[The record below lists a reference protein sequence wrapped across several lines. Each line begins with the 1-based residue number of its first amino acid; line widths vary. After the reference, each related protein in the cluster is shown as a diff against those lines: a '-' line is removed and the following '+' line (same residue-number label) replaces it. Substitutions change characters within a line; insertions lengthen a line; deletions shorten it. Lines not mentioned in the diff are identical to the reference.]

1 MTLHKL
7 SAGEG
12 YTYLTRQ
19 VAVHDA
25 SERSQA
31 GMAEYYAEKG
41 ETPGRWLGA
50 GLEALGLKAGEQ
62 VVEEQM
68 VALFGHGHHPGKDE
82 VGLSVPLGREFPTY
96 SATTLRMETARAFSD
111 HNRTHGLP
119 AGAEIPADLRAGI
132 RSDAARQRFEQKH
145 GRAPTSDREFA
156 GFMAQESQPSA
167 SAVSG
172 YDLTFSP
179 VKSVSALW
187 ALAPPEV
194 AAQIEAAHDAA
205 VTDVIGW
212 LEHEV
217 AYTRT
222 GRAGARQVPVTGL
235 VAAAFTHRD
244 SRAGDPD
251 LHTHVAVANKVQARA
266 EYGGAW
272 LALDGRILF
281 KAKVA
286 ASERY
291 NTRLEAELV
300 DRLGVRF
307 IERRARDGK
316 RTIREIAGVDPMLLD
331 VWSKR
336 RTAIT
341 IRRDR
346 LAGHFQVEHGRPPTP
361 IEARALAQQ
370 ANLETREMKHEPR
383 SQAEQRATWRT
394 EATDYWIDPDALVD
408 AVVGGAVGTGIRSQ
422 ARHSHRFDE
431 DRLHA
436 TAQRVVTALEASRA
450 TWQVWHVRAE
460 VDRQIRAAEVP
471 LEQLDQVAGQLID
484 HVLEDLS
491 VRVDVPDVV
500 DEPEVLRRRDGASV
514 YDVHGSDR
522 YSSQRIL
529 DAEQTVLAAARLT
542 DGRSI
547 EAARVSL
554 AIAEAADVGRSLDP
568 SQAALVMAL
577 ATSGARVQVA
587 IAPAGTGKT
596 TSMRVLADAW
606 RATGGTVL
614 GLAPSAVAARELSRA
629 LADDADT
636 LAKLTTDLSNTLT
649 TGRSDM
655 VTSGLTGRFGSVGPG
670 TLIVV
675 DEAGM
680 AATGDLATLVRF
692 ALETGASVRLIGDDQ
707 QLAAVAAG
715 GLLRDLVSQTT
726 ATSLSVVHRFDDS
739 AEAAASL
746 AIRAGETVGLGF
758 YTDHQRIHVG
768 TPGTAADLAYR
779 GWQID
784 RASGL
789 DSLLLAPTGAVA
801 TELNRR
807 ARTDRLA
814 DQTTDRT
821 AGPSVSLRDGNHA
834 SAGDLVVTRRNER
847 RLIAR
852 DTDWVK
858 NGDRWRVAEVRSDGA
873 LIVARVGATRIRVI
887 LPANYV
893 AQHVQLGYATTV
905 HTAQGM
911 TVDTSHT
918 VLSGEESRQL
928 LYVALSR
935 GRVENHL
942 YLASDTGEVEESG
955 LPTALPPTLVQT
967 LRGILARDGS
977 QVSATTAHREA
988 TDPAGRLHDA
998 VLRYDDAMIVAAQRH
1013 HVDLTEITLGG
1024 GPLPW
1029 LHGIPSELAQDPEW
1043 AKYLRERSQL
1053 ISTLAD
1059 EVRVA
1064 ADPAA
1069 PWADGLAPSLVR
1081 AVAVWRAA
1089 YGIPDSDPRPT
1100 GPTTDGLGWHHQR
1113 DLNRHVQ
1120 RLVEDRVDWS
1130 EHLPSTVTADTQSA
1144 ALARRLDDLQRRRP
1158 DVALLIQ
1165 KSLDEPRPLP
1175 VENPADALWWRVVAA
1190 DATLPKPNP
1199 EPAVAAAPQLPSQSA
1214 SSPWHTRQ
1222 PERAPGIA
1230 R

>member
-12 YTYLTRQ
+12 YTYLTHQ

-41 ETPGRWLGA
+41 ESPGCWLGTA
-50 GLEALGLKAGEQ
+50 LESLGLTVGQ
-62 VVEEQM
+62 HVTEEQM
-68 VALFGHGHHPGKDE
+68 IALFGNGHLPGEDE
-82 VGLSVPLGREFPTY
+82 LGRSVPLGREFPTY
-96 SATTLRMETARAFSD
+96 SATTLRMETARAFAA
-111 HNRTHGLP
+111 HNRTQGLR
-119 AGAEIPADLRAGI
+119 AGAEISADLRAEI
-132 RSDAARQRFEQKH
+132 RSEVARERFELNH
-145 GRAPTSDREFA
+145 GRAPTSDREFT
-156 GFMAQESQPSA
+156 GFMAEESRPA
-167 SAVSG
+167 TTAVSG

-187 ALAPPEV
+187 ALAPPEIATQV
-194 AAQIEAAHDAA
+194 EAAHDAA
-205 VTDVIGW
+205 VRDVIGW
-212 LEHEV
+212 LEREV

-235 VAAAFTHRD
+235 IAAAFTHRD

-300 DRLGVRF
+300 DRLGVNF

-316 RTIREIAGVDPMLLD
+316 RTIREIDGVDPMLLSA
-331 VWSKR
+331 WSKR
-336 RTAIT
+336 RSAIT
-341 IRRDR
+341 IKRDS
-346 LAGHFQVEHGRPPTP
+346 LAGHFQSEHGRPPTP
-361 IEARALAQQ
+361 IEAQALAQQ
-370 ANLETREMKHEPR
+370 ANLETREAKHEPR
-383 SQAEQRATWRT
+383 TKADQRATWRM
-394 EATDYWIDPDALVD
+394 EAKECRIDPDALVD
-408 AVVGGAVGTGIRSQ
+408 AVIGGGVGRVNIASRVRQPGRS
-422 ARHSHRFDE
+422 DP

-436 TAQRVVTALEASRA
+436 TAQFVVAALEATRA

-460 VDRQIRAAEVP
+460 VDRQVRAAEVP
-471 LEQLDQVAGQLID
+471 LAQLDKVADQLID

-491 VRVDVPDVV
+491 VRVDASDVIG
-500 DEPEVLRRRDGASV
+500 EPAVLRRRGGASV
-514 YDVHGSDR
+514 YDVHGSAR

-547 EAARVSL
+547 DAARVSR
-554 AIAEAADVGRSLDP
+554 AITDAADARRSLDP

-596 TSMRVLADAW
+596 TTMRVLADAW

-614 GLAPSAVAARELSRA
+614 GLAPSAVAARELSKA

-636 LAKLTTDLSNTLT
+636 LAKLTTDLSNGLT
-649 TGRSDM
+649 N
-655 VTSGLTGRFGSVGPG
+655 GLTGWLASVGPG

-680 AATGDLATLVRF
+680 AATGDLATLARF
-692 ALETGASVRLIGDDQ
+692 ALNAGASIRLVGDDQ

-715 GLLRDLVSQTT
+715 GLLRDLVSQAP
-726 ATSLSVVHRFDDS
+726 ATSLSVVHRFEDPS
-739 AEAAASL
+739 EAAASL
-746 AIRAGETVGLGF
+746 AIRAGEAIGLGF

-779 GWQID
+779 AWQTD
-784 RASGL
+784 RVSGL

-807 ARTDRLA
+807 ARSDRLA
-814 DQTTDRT
+814 GQVVCQT
-821 AGPSVSLRDGNHA
+821 AEPAASLRDGTQA
-834 SAGDLVVTRRNER
+834 SAGDLVVTRRNDR

-858 NGDRWRVAEVRSDGA
+858 NGDRWSVAEVRPDGA
-873 LIVARVGATRIRVI
+873 LIVARVGATRIRVT
-887 LPANYV
+887 LPAAYV
-893 AQHVQLGYATTV
+893 AQHVQLGYAATV

-918 VLSGEESRQL
+918 VLNGEESRQL

-942 YLASDTGEVEESG
+942 YLANSNRDVEGSG
-955 LPTALPPTLVQT
+955 LPTALPPTPLQA
-967 LRGILARDGS
+967 LRGILAQDGA
-977 QVSATTAHREA
+977 QVSATTAHRDA
-988 TDPAGRLHDA
+988 TDPAARLHDA
-998 VLRYDDAMIVAAQRH
+998 VLRYDDALNVAAQRRH
-1013 HVDLTEITLGG
+1013 LDLEEVTQGPS
-1024 GPLPW
+1024 PLPW
-1029 LHGIPSELAQDPEW
+1029 LHGIPSELAEDPEW
-1043 AKYLRERSQL
+1043 GEYLRERSQL
-1053 ISTLAD
+1053 ISTLAH
-1059 EVRVA
+1059 EVEA
-1064 ADPAA
+1064 FADPAA
-1069 PWADGLAPSLVR
+1069 PRADVLAPPLVR
-1081 AVAVWRAA
+1081 ALAVWRAA
-1089 YGIPDSDPRPT
+1089 YGIPDSDLRPT
-1100 GPTTDGLGWHHQR
+1100 GPPTDGLGWHHQR
-1113 DLNRHVQ
+1113 DLNRQAQ
-1120 RLVEDRVDWS
+1120 RLVEDRVDWF
-1130 EHLPSTVTADTQSA
+1130 EHLPADVTADSQSA
-1144 ALARRLDDLQRRRP
+1144 ALARRLDDLQARRP

-1165 KSLDEPRPLP
+1165 RSLDQPRPLP
-1175 VENPADALWWRVVAA
+1175 VENPADALWWRIVAA
-1190 DATLPKPNP
+1190 DAAGPKPDP
-1199 EPAVAAAPQLPSQSA
+1199 QPAVAAMPQRPPQTA
-1214 SSPWHTRQ
+1214 ESPRQITR
-1222 PERAPGIA
+1222 PERSPGVG